1 VPVSFPVLDGEK
13 KRPTRH
19 RHLPKKA
26 SSKREKMEEKN
37 SQFDRSDYERCT
49 HRVRQF
55 NQPDLMR

>member
-1 VPVSFPVLDGEK
+1 VPVSFPGLDGEK

-37 SQFDRSDYERCT
+37 SQFDPSDYER
-49 HRVRQF
+49 
-55 NQPDLMR
+55 